1 MPPGLTDS
9 CGICRQKYPFSLP
22 RCAMCRKVFCSN
34 CGVRVGGARF
44 CSKACGHAFFYG
56 SSADVD
62 DPERESADDE

>member
-1 MPPGLTDS
+1 MPGLSDA
-9 CGICRQKYPFSLP
+9 CGICRQKFPFSLP
-22 RCAMCRKVFCSN
+22 RCAMCRKAVCSS

-62 DPERESADDE
+62 DPERESADEE